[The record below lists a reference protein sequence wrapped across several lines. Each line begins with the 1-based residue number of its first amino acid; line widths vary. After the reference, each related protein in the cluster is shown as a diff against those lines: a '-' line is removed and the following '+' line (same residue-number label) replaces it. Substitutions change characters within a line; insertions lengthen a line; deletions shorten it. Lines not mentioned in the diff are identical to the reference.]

1 MLLLVL
7 APATQVLAQQ
17 EPIPE
22 TSPYYHWIT
31 IPGVVR
37 EASTV
42 VFGPQKSR
50 ASKMK
55 TNLSQQEVSVHM
67 AQTERTTGQIGQLLV
82 R

>member
-7 APATQVLAQQ
+7 APAIQVLPQQ

-22 TSPYYHWIT
+22 TSPYYHCIT
-31 IPGVVR
+31 TPVLVR
-37 EASTV
+37 EARTV
-42 VFGPQKSR
+42 VFGPQKSQ

-55 TNLSQQEVSVHM
+55 TNLSRQEASVHM
-67 AQTERTTGQIGQLLV
+67 AQTERTAGQIGQLLV